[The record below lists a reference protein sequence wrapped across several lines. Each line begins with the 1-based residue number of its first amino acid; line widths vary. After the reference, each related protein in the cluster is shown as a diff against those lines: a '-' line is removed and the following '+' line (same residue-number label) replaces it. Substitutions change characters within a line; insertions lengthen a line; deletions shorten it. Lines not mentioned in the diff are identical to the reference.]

1 MPAVPYKTS
10 DYLTTSQA
18 IVEYLHVVLA
28 HPESDDKDLRGAL
41 CNVAEAA
48 SN

>member
-1 MPAVPYKTS
+1 MPTVPYKTS

-18 IVEYLHVVLA
+18 IIEYLHVVLDD
-28 HPESDDKDLRGAL
+28 PESDDKDLWGAL
-41 CNVAEAA
+41 RNVAEAV